1 VPRAEGSGSGLILS
15 MYPERDAVSQRSTG
29 RIGEGVAEISRPVA
43 RFAERVETA
52 GRAHV
57 MRQGDG
63 SGVTAKDDRPFR
75 ELDKRA
81 VMAVIPLRGNRAKPR
96 EHDRGM
102 GWADAHGPPGSG
114 SI

>member
-1 VPRAEGSGSGLILS
+1 
-15 MYPERDAVSQRSTG
+15 VSQRSTG
-29 RIGEGVAEISRPVA
+29 RIGAGVAEMSRLA
-43 RFAERVETA
+43 AGFAERVETA

-63 SGVTAKDDRPFR
+63 SGVTAKDDRPFQ

-96 EHDRGM
+96 VDDRGM
-102 GWADAHGPPGSG
+102 GWADANGPPGSR